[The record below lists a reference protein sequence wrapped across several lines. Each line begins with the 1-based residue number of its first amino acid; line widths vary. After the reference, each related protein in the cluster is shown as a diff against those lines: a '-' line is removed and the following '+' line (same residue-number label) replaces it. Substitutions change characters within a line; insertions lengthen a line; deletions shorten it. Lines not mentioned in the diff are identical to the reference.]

1 MKSFR
6 LACVKTVLVALAVLA
21 LMPVPVRSEVIR
33 VMTANLNSG
42 TPPDWD
48 WYRDPSIN
56 IFQGLKPD
64 IILIQEFN
72 VDSGTSRRGFVNN
85 AFGIEYNYYC
95 EPSIGGDWAMPNGI
109 ISRWPIKSKGHW
121 ADDNFETHTTRS
133 FVWAVIDIP
142 GSIDLQVVSIHLKA
156 GDGSKERQIREAEA
170 TQLKGYVQA
179 NFDDSKYIIVG
190 GDLNLQHDG
199 QSPIGIFSS
208 YLDATDHRPRD
219 RNGDTD
225 TNAGRDKPYDWIMP
239 NEKLDS
245 YHTTIYIGTDFQAFT
260 EGIVFDSEIFT
271 PLSSVSPIESGDSR
285 YWQCYHM
292 AVMKAFDISGIP
304 TPTPKLPP
312 TPIPPPTATPPPP
325 SYGRFIESGDYN
337 GDGTSD
343 IAIFRSELG
352 LWAVRGITRVY
363 FGSADD
369 GLVSGDYSGD
379 GTANIA
385 LFRGSSGLWAIRGV
399 TRFYY
404 GTSIDSPIPGDYNGD
419 GTCDV
424 GIFRRES
431 GLWSIRG
438 VTRSYFGAS
447 LDQPA
452 QGDYNGDGTV
462 DIGIYRGSQGMWALQ
477 GISRVYF
484 GSPGDM
490 VVPGDYNGDGTWECG
505 LYRASSGLWAIRGV
519 TRVYFGSGAYH
530 PVPADYMGSGMDNI
544 GLFRESSGL
553 WAVKGVTR
561 VYYGVDGDV
570 PVTR

>member
-1 MKSFR
+1 MKSFK

-42 TPPDWD
+42 TPPASD

-133 FVWAVIDIP
+133 FVWGVIDIP
-142 GSIDLQVVSIHLKA
+142 GDIDLQVVSIHLKA

-170 TQLKGYVQA
+170 TQLKGYVEA
-179 NFDDSKYIIVG
+179 NFDDNKYIIVG
-190 GDLNLQHDG
+190 GDLNLQYDS
-199 QSPIGIFSS
+199 QSPIGIFSR

-225 TNAGRDKPYDWIMP
+225 TNTGRDKPYDWIMP

-245 YHTTIYIGTDFQAFT
+245 YHTTIYIGTDFQAFS

-312 TPIPPPTATPPPP
+312 TPIPPPTASPPPP

-343 IAIFRSELG
+343 IALFRSELG

-447 LDQPA
+447 SDQPV

-505 LYRASSGLWAIRGV
+505 LYRASSGLWAIRRV

-561 VYYGVDGDV
+561 VYYGADGDV